1 MDTDLKLILE
11 CVTPS
16 AGLQITLYD
25 RTGIL
30 ATVSDISQ
38 IETELSFKVSVPG
51 QLTFVIENSNSNPV
65 TLKKC
70 SLGGL
75 ELATSILNQI
85 CNFTPSGASEPIVT
99 TNWWQ
104 DGKVVIDFFAGDWVQ
119 YHLLYGNKI
128 FVYRDAQN

>member
-1 MDTDLKLILE
+1 MYIDLKLILE

-16 AGLQITLYD
+16 TGLQITIHD
-25 RTGIL
+25 RSSIL
-30 ATVSDISQ
+30 ATVNNISQ
-38 IETELSFKVSVPG
+38 IETELNFKVLVPN
-51 QLTFVIENSNSNPV
+51 QLTFVIANSSSNPV

-75 ELATSILNQI
+75 EIATSILNQI
-85 CNFTPSGASEPIVT
+85 CNFTPLGASDPIVT

-128 FVYRDAQN
+128 IV